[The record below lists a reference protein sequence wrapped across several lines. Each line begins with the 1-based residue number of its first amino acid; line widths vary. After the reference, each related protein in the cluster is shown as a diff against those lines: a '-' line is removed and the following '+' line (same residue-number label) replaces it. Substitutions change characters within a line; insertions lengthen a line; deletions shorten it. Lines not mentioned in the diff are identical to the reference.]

1 MGLEED
7 LQFVAPLPKEH
18 LRRSQAKQTLKNLE

>member
-7 LQFVAPLPKEH
+7 LQFVAPPLEEH
-18 LRRSQAKQTLKNLE
+18 LGRSQTKQTLKNLE